1 MALAYGA
8 LIWLILPTYAEAAG
22 LPGVI
27 AGAREALANEDLHI
41 LVVDGASPDGTGALA
56 EKLGAEVLHRP
67 RKLGLGSAYVAGF
80 TRALAHDPELVCQM
94 DADGSHDPA
103 DLPRLIALARQ
114 GGGLALRSRY
124 IPRGRLGVWGR

>member
-27 AGAREALANEDLHI
+27 AGARDALAHEDLHI
-41 LVVDGASPDGTGALA
+41 LVVDDASPDGTGALA

-67 RKLGLGSAYVAGF
+67 RKLGL
-80 TRALAHDPELVCQM
+80 
-94 DADGSHDPA
+94 
-103 DLPRLIALARQ
+103 
-114 GGGLALRSRY
+114 
-124 IPRGRLGVWGR
+124 RGRLHARARA